1 MELTKY
7 KIGELIELTNEKNAN
22 GLYGE
27 DDAIGVNIDK
37 IIMPMR
43 GNLEKK
49 DFSNFHLVPPRH
61 FAYNPRGSR
70 KLGIGF
76 NDTEKT
82 FIITFNDNV
91 FRIKETAKK
100 KILDTYLF
108 MYLCRKE
115 WDRYAE
121 FISWGSSTEV
131 FDWNIF
137 CEEEIFLPP
146 IQIQQK
152 YVDVYNAMLENQKS
166 YEHGLDDLKLSF
178 EALLDEYKHKV
189 EKMPIGSLLK
199 EVDNRNMNGLIKNVQ
214 GINITTERVM
224 KSLVGE
230 FTQNEKWSVKGAL
243 ISEIT
248 DSVLEQLEEWQ
259 NRPLKRF
266 YTFLFVD
273 CLYVAIRKDYETKNY
288 AVYVILGY
296 DVDGQKDILGLWLS
310 ESESKHQWMQI
321 FDELKNR
328 GVEDVLFLSMDGV
341 SGLEEGAKAIFPHV
355 TVQRC
360 IVHLIRNSIKYV
372 PNKDYKRF
380 TAQLKK
386 VYGAASLK
394 AAESEFERF
403 RQAWSQY
410 PGAVDVWVRN
420 WQHVA
425 QLFSYG
431 SAVRKIL
438 YTTNAVES
446 VNSSFRKVTKK
457 GAFPNENA
465 LLKLLY
471 LRINE
476 LYKKWN
482 RRSQSNWAL
491 VRNQLDMDEKIQERI
506 RKYENGGF

>member
-1 MELTKY
+1 MGLTKY
-7 KIGELIELTNEKNAN
+7 KFGELIELTNEKNAN

-178 EALLDEYKHKV
+178 EALLDEYKHKA
-189 EKMPIGSLLK
+189 EKKPIGSLLK
-199 EVDNRNMNGLIKNVQ
+199 EVDNRNMSGSIKNVQ
-214 GINITTERVM
+214 GINITKQFM
-224 KSLVGE
+224 P
-230 FTQNEKWSVKGAL
+230 SVANTNGVDLSKYKVVNKGQFVFSGMQTGRDECIRIAL
-243 ISEIT
+243 FDKDEPIIISPAYA
-248 DSVLEQLEEWQ
+248 VLEIIDANVLAEYVMMWFLRKEVD
-259 NRPLKRF
+259 RF
-266 YTFLFVD
+266 GWFMSD
-273 CLYVAIRKDYETKNY
+273 GSIR
-288 AVYVILGY
+288 
-296 DVDGQKDILGLWLS
+296 
-310 ESESKHQWMQI
+310 
-321 FDELKNR
+321 
-328 GVEDVLFLSMDGV
+328 
-341 SGLEEGAKAIFPHV
+341 
-355 TVQRC
+355 
-360 IVHLIRNSIKYV
+360 
-372 PNKDYKRF
+372 
-380 TAQLKK
+380 
-386 VYGAASLK
+386 
-394 AAESEFERF
+394 
-403 RQAWSQY
+403 
-410 PGAVDVWVRN
+410 
-420 WQHVA
+420 
-425 QLFSYG
+425 
-431 SAVRKIL
+431 
-438 YTTNAVES
+438 TN
-446 VNSSFRKVTKK
+446 
-457 GAFPNENA
+457 
-465 LLKLLY
+465 
-471 LRINE
+471 
-476 LYKKWN
+476 
-482 RRSQSNWAL
+482 
-491 VRNQLDMDEKIQERI
+491 LDMDRFYEIEIPIPDINVQKSIVEIYNAYNARRDINEKLKEQIKDICPILIKGSIEEA
-506 RKYENGGF
+506 RKAKEA